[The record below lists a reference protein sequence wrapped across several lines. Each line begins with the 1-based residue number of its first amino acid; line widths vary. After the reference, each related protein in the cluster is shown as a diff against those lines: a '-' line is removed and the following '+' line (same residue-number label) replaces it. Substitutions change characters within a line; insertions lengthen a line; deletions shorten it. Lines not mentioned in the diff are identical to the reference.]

1 VIGVVTAGS
10 PVFDKINEELHSKDL
25 HISAWWPRG
34 FRQVTNSRRPVKNLD
49 DLTGLKMR
57 VMNNQLYVDIMNALH
72 ANPVPMEWGEVYNG
86 LQLKTIDGQ
95 ENAEDVIASNKL
107 YEIQNFMTIWDYSID
122 LEVVLV
128 NLPWWNN
135 LTPDQQNVIQEA
147 ATASIIFEA
156 ELLKENTAKLRKI
169 IKERGM
175 EIYHL
180 PESEKESFRDIVEPV
195 WQKYQAKFSD
205 SLVSDFLDDLKK
217 Y

>member
-1 VIGVVTAGS
+1 
-10 PVFDKINEELHSKDL
+10 
-25 HISAWWPRG
+25 
-34 FRQVTNSRRPVKNLD
+34 
-49 DLTGLKMR
+49 
-57 VMNNQLYVDIMNALH
+57 
-72 ANPVPMEWGEVYNG
+72 
-86 LQLKTIDGQ
+86 
-95 ENAEDVIASNKL
+95 
-107 YEIQNFMTIWDYSID
+107 
-122 LEVVLV
+122 
-128 NLPWWNN
+128 

-169 IKERGM
+169 IKEKGM